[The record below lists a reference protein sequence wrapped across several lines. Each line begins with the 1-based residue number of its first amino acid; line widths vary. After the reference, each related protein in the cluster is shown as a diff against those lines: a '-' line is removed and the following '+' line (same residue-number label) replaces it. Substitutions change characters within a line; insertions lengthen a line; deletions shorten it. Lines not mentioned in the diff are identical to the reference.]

1 MDAKS
6 DDDCSTKSFKP
17 QILINNAVPCKRTS
31 KDLEESSQ
39 GSLSGADSF
48 FGKWKTPDRLPK
60 LSDTQ
65 KKLPQLTS
73 LTTMPSLQTSPIL
86 STTQKLQQSVFN
98 GASMATGSTL
108 GSQ

>member
-1 MDAKS
+1 M
-6 DDDCSTKSFKP
+6 
-17 QILINNAVPCKRTS
+17 LPCKRTS

-48 FGKWKTPDRLPK
+48 FGKWKTPDRLPNQSK
-60 LSDTQ
+60 DDLQ
-65 KKLPQLTS
+65 KKLSQLTS

-86 STTQKLQQSVFN
+86 STTQKLQQSVLSGTSLN
-98 GASMATGSTL
+98 TTSVL